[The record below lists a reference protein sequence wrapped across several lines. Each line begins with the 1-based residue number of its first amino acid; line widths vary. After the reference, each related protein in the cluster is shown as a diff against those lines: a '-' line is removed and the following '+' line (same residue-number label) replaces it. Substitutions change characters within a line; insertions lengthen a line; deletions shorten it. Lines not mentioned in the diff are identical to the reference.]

1 MSRFLEVVSRA
12 SRPYYNYIVL
22 VLVLL
27 IFIIVGRFAY
37 NYLRKKTQNQF
48 KDVANA
54 NRQNK
59 EVAIYFF
66 HVDWCPH
73 CKTAKPE
80 WNNFSRKMDGKE
92 INGYKL
98 KCMDVNCTN
107 ENSEVSHFIE
117 EFNIESYPTIKMV
130 KDNNKIEFDS
140 RVKANL
146 LEQFATTMMNE

>member
-1 MSRFLEVVSRA
+1 MPRFLEVVSRA

-27 IFIIVGRFAY
+27 LFIIVGRLAY
-37 NYLRKKTQNQF
+37 NYLRKKNQNQF

-59 EVAIYFF
+59 EVVIYFF

-80 WNNFSRKMDGKE
+80 WNNFSRKMDGNQ
-92 INGYKL
+92 INGYKGGKAISADGSTITAENFFYNKLTNIL
-98 KCMDVNCTN
+98 KVMISITC
-107 ENSEVSHFIE
+107 
-117 EFNIESYPTIKMV
+117 IK
-130 KDNNKIEFDS
+130 NY
-140 RVKANL
+140 
-146 LEQFATTMMNE
+146 

>member
-1 MSRFLEVVSRA
+1 MPRFLEVASRA
-12 SRPYYNYIVL
+12 ARPYYNYIVFVV
-22 VLVLL
+22 VLA
-27 IFIIVGRFAY
+27 IFVIVGRFAY
-37 NYLRKKTQNQF
+37 NYLRKKNQNQF

-59 EVAIYFF
+59 EVLVYFF

-80 WNNFSRKMDGKE
+80 WNMFSRKLDGKE
-92 INGYKL
+92 VNGYKL
-98 KCMDVNCTN
+98 KCVDVNCTD
-107 ENSEVSHFIE
+107 ETSEVSHFVE

-140 RVKANL
+140 KVKADL
-146 LEQFATTMMNE
+146 LEQFATTMLNE

>member
-1 MSRFLEVVSRA
+1 MPRFLEVVNRA

-27 IFIIVGRFAY
+27 IFLIVGRFAY
-37 NYLRKKTQNQF
+37 NYLRKKNQNQF
-48 KDVANA
+48 NDVANV

-59 EVAIYFF
+59 EVVIYFF

-98 KCMDVNCTN
+98 KCVDVNCTD

-140 RVKANL
+140 KVKTNL
-146 LEQFATTMMNE
+146 LEQFATTMLNE

>member
-1 MSRFLEVVSRA
+1 MPRFLEVVSRA

-22 VLVLL
+22 VLVILL
-27 IFIIVGRFAY
+27 FIIVGHFAY
-37 NYLRKKTQNQF
+37 NYLRKKNQNQF

-54 NRQNK
+54 NRQKK
-59 EVAIYFF
+59 EVTIYFF

-80 WNNFSRKMDGKE
+80 WSNFSRKMDGKE

-98 KCMDVNCTN
+98 KCMDVNCTD
-107 ENSEVSHFIE
+107 ENSEVSHFVE

-146 LEQFATTMMNE
+146 LEQFATTMLNE